1 MHPIEALSA
10 SPALSL
16 KTRNLAYG
24 VTGFFDASCFP
35 ALYSDTA
42 RPTMQHTSHASKMV
56 RCGVFEIDLK
66 AFELRKHGLRLK
78 LAEQPFQILAILLE
92 QPGEVITRDELRER
106 LWPGDTFVDFDHGLN
121 NAVMRLREVLG
132 DSPENPRF
140 IETLPRRGYRF
151 IAPVEEIHT
160 ASKPILGG
168 EPQANSSAVLHAPDA
183 PAPLSADLHELGSRS
198 NPHTWLK
205 LPRIALLSAA
215 VLVFAILSDLAVH
228 FVRGWEFVKRN
239 PAHNMALVVF
249 PLEYLSGVSDQDY
262 FADVM

>member
-1 MHPIEALSA
+1 MESRA
-10 SPALSL
+10 
-16 KTRNLAYG
+16 
-24 VTGFFDASCFP
+24 FFDALYFP

-151 IAPVEEIHT
+151 IAPMSSSNGNEAHAGAGPITPTRRWRMPLLVVALLAALVAGGLIWRGRQGHLTEKDTIILADFANSTGDPVFDGTLREGLSVELEQSPFLSLISEAEIHET
-160 ASKPILGG
+160 LRMM
-168 EPQANSSAVLHAPDA
+168 E
-183 PAPLSADLHELGSRS
+183 R
-198 NPHTWLK
+198 
-205 LPRIALLSAA
+205 
-215 VLVFAILSDLAVH
+215 
-228 FVRGWEFVKRN
+228 
-239 PAHNMALVVF
+239 
-249 PLEYLSGVSDQDY
+249 
-262 FADVM
+262 